1 MHAPSYFKKT
11 FFDKSSPAPCFIN
24 SGADKSWFSC
34 GLFLAEEMEEEVVGT
49 ADRLSQVDRL
59 LQVGTQDMEDTQE

>member
-1 MHAPSYFKKT
+1 
-11 FFDKSSPAPCFIN
+11 
-24 SGADKSWFSC
+24 
-34 GLFLAEEMEEEVVGT
+34 MEEEVVGT